1 MYICASCAQHVPTPP
16 PLCSRRARLPRN
28 IVIRGGRERGTR
40 TWPVY
45 FIHWSRYVF
54 WATGIL
60 ETTIGNNDVGGI
72 RVKVLRESILR
83 RRRLRLE
90 FLELAFGKWS
100 GCRGKREEKLISLSV
115 FIIIFFRNKGLM
127 ENGKLM
133 KLSKNWLFIF
143 REGEREEGDYRKI
156 EDCCWNFDHNFVIFR
171 ENFDELRNLTKG
183 KLMNLSGYFVF
194 WD

>member
-1 MYICASCAQHVPTPP
+1 MYFG
-16 PLCSRRARLPRN
+16 RL
-28 IVIRGGRERGTR
+28 E
-40 TWPVY
+40 
-45 FIHWSRYVF
+45 F
-54 WATGIL
+54 W
-60 ETTIGNNDVGGI
+60 
-72 RVKVLRESILR
+72 
-83 RRRLRLE
+83 RRRLEITTLA
-90 FLELAFGKWS
+90 ELRWKYCERVFWGEDVCGWNFWNWLLGNGGLMRMSRREGGKIY
-100 GCRGKREEKLISLSV
+100 LIDW

-143 REGEREEGDYRKI
+143 REGERGEGDYRKI

-171 ENFDELRNLTKG
+171 ENFDELWNLTKG